1 MLTETRPILATMAR
15 RPRAHQG
22 TTKKD
27 QSLDQGRGSE
37 VTGSSS
43 NNPPKPSRS
52 PSTLPRI
59 RRIHLAPKTGNIFDT
74 WDNGIARAIKKQ
86 YPNAYAIHH
95 AHCYRSLPMHLVGT
109 ALLIAPRAN
118 DARQHYIGCLF
129 VTSKG
134 HARSRRDKPK
144 HHEITQATGLA
155 MTDLLRQVVRDGTV
169 GEMRM
174 CRILSRYGVPWQNT
188 RWTIG
193 SLELT
198 EEEVIGRRRGVTITV
213 YSPA

>member
-1 MLTETRPILATMAR
+1 MTPQSHPDHRP
-15 RPRAHQG
+15 PFRASAVS
-22 TTKKD
+22 T
-27 QSLDQGRGSE
+27 S
-37 VTGSSS
+37 
-43 NNPPKPSRS
+43 PPKPATS
-52 PSTLPRI
+52 STPPRP
-59 RRIHLAPKTGNIFDT
+59 RPLFIHACNTLDT

-95 AHCYRSLPMHLVGT
+95 THCYRSLPMHLVGT

-144 HHEITQATGLA
+144 HQEITQATGLA

>member
-1 MLTETRPILATMAR
+1 MLTETRPILATMTR

-52 PSTLPRI
+52 PL
-59 RRIHLAPKTGNIFDT
+59 
-74 WDNGIARAIKKQ
+74 
-86 YPNAYAIHH
+86 
-95 AHCYRSLPMHLVGT
+95 
-109 ALLIAPRAN
+109 
-118 DARQHYIGCLF
+118 
-129 VTSKG
+129 
-134 HARSRRDKPK
+134 SRRDKPK